1 MKKNISI
8 DLFKQIVEARID
20 EIMELVVF
28 RSGHIKNLNTLKK
41 PILIMTGGGSQL
53 FSNSNNMGIK
63 NIISELIILD
73 ELGSNIYD
81 IGISYHQSDESFLSK
96 IKKRTKK
103 TGFFETF
110 FNLFSK

>member
-1 MKKNISI
+1 M
-8 DLFKQIVEARID
+8 A
-20 EIMELVVF
+20 
-28 RSGHIKNLNTLKK
+28 
-41 PILIMTGGGSQL
+41 GGGSQL
-53 FSNSNNMGIK
+53 FSNSNIISFK

-73 ELGSNIYD
+73 ELDSNIYE

-96 IKKRTKK
+96 TKKRSKK